1 MTRRS
6 GPGRHDRAW
15 LRFPVVAIAV
25 ICALMISGAGA
36 SSEPPGRQFDIAVYS
51 PAMGRSIPLRILRP
65 ADSAPHPTLYL
76 LNAVDGGEGAAS
88 WTDRTDAA
96 AFFADK
102 NVNVV
107 IPLGGRASYYTDWR
121 FDDPA
126 LGRNQWATFLTAELP
141 PIINSMFATT
151 GRNAVA
157 GLSMSAT
164 SALDLAIQA
173 PGLYQ
178 AVGSFSGCAQTSGPL
193 AQAYVSS
200 QLLGFGANPINMW
213 GPPTDPA
220 WAAHDP
226 TLNAERLRG
235 TALVISA
242 GSGLP
247 GPHETLDSPG
257 INGNV
262 GALIDRI
269 GVGGVMESVVDQCT
283 RQLTDRLGQLG
294 IPAVVDFRPTGTHA
308 WAYWQDDLH
317 ESWPLIGSAIGA

>member
-1 MTRRS
+1 M
-6 GPGRHDRAW
+6 
-15 LRFPVVAIAV
+15 
-25 ICALMISGAGA
+25 MSGASA
-36 SSEPPGRQFDIAVYS
+36 SSEPATGRQFDIAVYS

-65 ADSAPHPTLYL
+65 RDSAPHPTLYL
-76 LNAVDGGEGAAS
+76 LNAADGGDGAAS
-88 WTDRTDAA
+88 WTDRSDAA

-107 IPLGGRASYYTDWR
+107 IPLGGRGSYYTDWQA
-121 FDDPA
+121 DDPV
-126 LGRNQWATFLTAELP
+126 LGRNKWATFLTAELP

-164 SALDLAIQA
+164 SALNLAIQA

-178 AVGSFSGCAQTSGPL
+178 AVGSFSGCAQTSSPV
-193 AQAYVSS
+193 AQALVSS
-200 QLLGFGANPINMW
+200 QLLAFGANPLNMW

-235 TALVISA
+235 TALYISV
-242 GSGLP
+242 GSGRP

-269 GVGGVMESVVDQCT
+269 GVGAAMESVVNQCT
-283 RQLTDRLGQLG
+283 RQLADRLRQFG
-294 IPAVVDFRPTGTHA
+294 IPAAVSFRPAGTHA

-317 ESWPLIGSAIGA
+317 ESWPLIRSAIGA